1 VEKFLEV
8 LRSAKF
14 CFHVLWFASLKS
26 SGNTILRTAI
36 IIKLISGFFKSRE
49 FKRDIFG
56 KSTKYELTDFSI
68 VNVRQVQ
75 FPGIVIIQT
84 GVFSS
89 EFKITVSMTACA
101 WTRNQILL
109 FKTRELRDKLFSQN
123 DQKIDFSSFS
133 LGQNYWFCF
142 YTSFKFDWLK
152 STALKNNIISGSPKW
167 GYLTF

>member
-1 VEKFLEV
+1 
-8 LRSAKF
+8 
-14 CFHVLWFASLKS
+14 LKS

-75 FPGIVIIQT
+75 FPGIVIIQI

-89 EFKITVSMTACA
+89 EFKITLSLTACA

-109 FKTRELRDKLFSQN
+109 FKTIGFRDKSFSQN
-123 DQKIDFSSFS
+123 DQKLISAPLVWDKITDFAFTLHLNLID
-133 LGQNYWFCF
+133 LNLQH
-142 YTSFKFDWLK
+142 LK
-152 STALKNNIISGSPKW
+152 IISFPGVQNEDI
-167 GYLTF
+167 